1 MKKEQNVGPFSRT
14 FEALSGVSFIHAR
27 ERGEDDKKK
36 QRVRARARE
45 LLLLRFVFVFVL
57 LLYTHKHARI
67 VSLACVVVR
76 ISLKFLPEI

>member
-36 QRVRARARE
+36 QRVRARERE
-45 LLLLRFVFVFVL
+45 SFYCCALFLFLFYYYILTN
-57 LLYTHKHARI
+57 THA
-67 VSLACVVVR
+67 
-76 ISLKFLPEI
+76 